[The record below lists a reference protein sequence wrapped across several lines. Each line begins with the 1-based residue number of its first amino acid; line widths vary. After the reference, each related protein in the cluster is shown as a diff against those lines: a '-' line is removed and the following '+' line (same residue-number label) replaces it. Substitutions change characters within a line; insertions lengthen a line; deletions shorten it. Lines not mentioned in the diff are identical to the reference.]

1 MQTLVLIGGDARS
14 RYLNT
19 YFSEQG
25 FSTYCFG
32 IDSAIDRAVLLDT
45 LRSNIAAV
53 VLPLPATR
61 DGKTVNIPLTGDI
74 LPIADLCAVLQPGT
88 AVFGGML
95 PKQLS
100 EQFFSKG
107 IQAVD
112 YYDEEVV
119 LQNAVLTAEGAMQV
133 LRAQTDRPL
142 SALHIAVVGYG
153 RVGRAIAKALKG
165 QACTPTVAARREE
178 IRRQAIGDGCNAVSV
193 AELQQD
199 PSKPDVLIN
208 TVPARLFPAETLQ
221 KTKPEVLLL
230 EIASAPFGID
240 LEAAKALGRKAIN
253 AQSLPG
259 KTAPQAAAVI
269 LGKKIKSFLP

>member
-19 YFSEQG
+19 YLLQQG

-32 IDSAIDRAVLLDT
+32 IDDAIDRAELLGV

-61 DGKTVNIPLTGDI
+61 DGKTVNIPLTGDV
-74 LPIADLCAVLQPGT
+74 LPFEELCAMLPCGT
-88 AVFGGML
+88 VVFGGMF
-95 PKQLS
+95 PMQIS
-100 EQFFSKG
+100 EQFFKKG
-107 IQAVD
+107 IRTVD

-133 LRAQTDRPL
+133 LQAQSDQPL
-142 SALHIAVVGYG
+142 SRLHIVIAGYG
-153 RVGRAIAKALKG
+153 RVGRAIAKTLKG
-165 QACTPTVAARREE
+165 QACTPTVAARRAAV
-178 IRRQAIGDGCNAVSV
+178 RREALADGCTVVSV
-193 AELQQD
+193 AELQENPAEFD
-199 PSKPDVLIN
+199 ILIN
-208 TVPARLFPAETLQ
+208 TVPARLFSAETLQ
-221 KTKPEVLLL
+221 KTKPGVLLL

-240 LEAAKALGRKAIN
+240 FKAAETLGRKAVN

-269 LGKKIKSFLP
+269 LGEKIKSLL

>member
-19 YFSEQG
+19 YFLQQG

-32 IDSAIDRAVLLDT
+32 IDSAIDRAELLGV

-61 DGKTVNIPLTGDI
+61 DGKTVNIPLTGDV
-74 LPIADLCAVLQPGT
+74 LPFEELCAMLPCGT
-88 AVFGGML
+88 VVFGGMF
-95 PKQLS
+95 PMQIS
-100 EQFFSKG
+100 EQFFKKG
-107 IQAVD
+107 IRTVD

-133 LRAQTDRPL
+133 LQAQSDQPL
-142 SALHIAVVGYG
+142 SRLHIVIAGYG

-165 QACTPTVAARREE
+165 QACTPTVAARRAVV
-178 IRRQAIGDGCNAVSV
+178 RREALADGCTVVSV
-193 AELQQD
+193 AELQENPAEFD
-199 PSKPDVLIN
+199 ILIN
-208 TVPARLFPAETLQ
+208 TVPARLFSAETLQ
-221 KTKPEVLLL
+221 KTKPGVLLL

-240 LEAAKALGRKAIN
+240 FKAAETLGRKAVN

-269 LGKKIKSFLP
+269 LGEKIKSLL

>member
-19 YFSEQG
+19 YFLQQG

-32 IDSAIDRAVLLDT
+32 IDSAIDRAELLGV
-45 LRSNIAAV
+45 LRSNMAAV

-61 DGKTVNIPLTGDI
+61 DGKTVNIPLTGDV
-74 LPIADLCAVLQPGT
+74 LPFEELCAMLPCGT
-88 AVFGGML
+88 VVFGGMF
-95 PKQLS
+95 PMQIS
-100 EQFFSKG
+100 EQFFKKG
-107 IQAVD
+107 IRAVD

-133 LRAQTDRPL
+133 LQAQSDQPL
-142 SALHIAVVGYG
+142 SRLHIVIAGYG

-165 QACTPTVAARREE
+165 QACTPTVAARRAAV
-178 IRRQAIGDGCNAVSV
+178 RREALADGCTVVSV
-193 AELQQD
+193 AELQENPAEFD
-199 PSKPDVLIN
+199 ILIN
-208 TVPARLFPAETLQ
+208 TVPARLFSAETLQ
-221 KTKPEVLLL
+221 KTKPGVLLL

-240 LEAAKALGRKAIN
+240 FKAAETLGRKAVN

-269 LGKKIKSFLP
+269 LGEKIKSLL